1 MMTSTRLMGYQN
13 QDTDLLNKYVERHR
27 KYLESNS
34 ARKEKISKIFQSM
47 TIPNS
52 KTCDNFAQ

>member
-1 MMTSTRLMGYQN
+1 MMGYQN